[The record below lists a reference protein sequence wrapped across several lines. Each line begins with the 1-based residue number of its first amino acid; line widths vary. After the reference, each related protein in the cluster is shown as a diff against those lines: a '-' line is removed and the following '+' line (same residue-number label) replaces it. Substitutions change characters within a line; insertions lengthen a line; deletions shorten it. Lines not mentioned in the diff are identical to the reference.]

1 LPQNELSAAIRGG
14 KADMTLFLPKIANE
28 FIVSLCRKT
37 QPMQFLTITWN
48 PPEGI
53 DLGFFIIRYYSLMFV
68 VAFSL
73 GYYLTKKIYQREGLS
88 QEKLDSLLMYMILAT
103 LIGARLGHVIFYQ
116 PELFL
121 EDPLSV
127 FLPIQ
132 TVPEFEFT
140 GFQGLASHG
149 AAIAIIIAM
158 FYYSKKVIQKPLLWI
173 LDRIIIAV
181 ASGGVFVR
189 IGNFMNSEI
198 IGKPSGDFPLGVR
211 FIQDSIAPGQAVR
224 ATGMDTP
231 SKAYDA
237 IVNNPQYADLLNSVP
252 FRHPTQL
259 YEAAGYVL
267 VFLICW
273 YLYWKTER
281 RKQIGYIFGVFL
293 ITLFLVR
300 FLVEFVKES
309 QGGFESLLG
318 VFTTGQWLSIPFILA
333 GIYIM
338 WKASKKPVIEEK

>member
-1 LPQNELSAAIRGG
+1 MHYLS
-14 KADMTLFLPKIANE
+14 F
-28 FIVSLCRKT
+28 
-37 QPMQFLTITWN
+37 TWN
-48 PPEGI
+48 PSEGI
-53 DLGFFIIRYYSLMFV
+53 DLGFFMIRYYSLMFV
-68 VAFSL
+68 VAFTL
-73 GYYLTKKIYQREGLS
+73 GWILTKKIYEREKLP
-88 QEKLDSLLMYMILAT
+88 QEKLDSLFIYMVVAVLV
-103 LIGARLGHVIFYQ
+103 GARLGHVIFYQ
-116 PELFL
+116 PELFVQ
-121 EDPLSV
+121 DPLSV

-149 AAIAIIIAM
+149 AAIAIVIAM
-158 FYYSKKVIQKPLLWI
+158 YYYSKKVIQKPILWI

-181 ASGGVFVR
+181 AAGGVFVR

-211 FIQDSIAPGQAVR
+211 FVHEGIRKQEAVQATGIQDPA
-224 ATGMDTP
+224 
-231 SKAYDA
+231 KAYDA
-237 IVNNPQYADLLNSVP
+237 IVHNPQFAELLNSVP
-252 FRHPTQL
+252 FRHPAQL
-259 YEAAGYVL
+259 YEAAGYVI
-267 VFLICW
+267 VFLVCW

-293 ITLFLVR
+293 ILLFMVR

-318 VFTTGQWLSIPFILA
+318 LLSTGQWLSVPFIIA

-338 WKASKKPVIEEK
+338 WKASKKPIVELN